1 MADGLPVE
9 RLRQYLRE
17 LKPEARV
24 LLTGELERGLLRGEG
39 TPGAELVL
47 QELRRSARES
57 VRPSHRS
64 GSLARLFFQPLEPFL
79 VDDIAAHNHPGRIAR
94 VALEPIWEWICC
106 DLLPGEA
113 KAVSEEVGRAFVS
126 DDIGK
131 AEQITRG
138 FQDRALLRMQEALAA
153 GAVGDDTPHQL
164 PANVAAPRALADVRR
179 VFSIL
184 RAREALESLGLRL
197 PSHVKNLSGKQLD
210 ELVAL
215 FESRLVEPQMF
226 LNGLL
231 LAMSRLGAAWQL
243 IRLAIRA
250 AGSDI
255 AAHIAETRYAVAV
268 DIVLAEIERMGH
280 ELKSELRGGQGIAVA
295 ALLKT
300 IHDATR
306 GVGTEIN
313 LSADSRWGR
322 QLAHLRSD
330 ISDLLQSEIE
340 SMPGRVRRL
349 LRPRADNEIGPRS
362 ILNRGDVGETETLIE
377 FAAACRDYS
386 SEFAVSEITQY
397 AFSEVQQYLAGIAP
411 MLIDGLRRATET
423 DRAFRRSQF
432 DAALRFCARVFGQ
445 DYASTLAGAGLIG
458 SEGERNA
465 AKA

>member
-24 LLTGELERGLLRGEG
+24 LLSGELERGLLRGEG

-57 VRPSHRS
+57 LRPSQRV

-94 VALEPIWEWICC
+94 AALEPIWEWICR

-113 KAVSEEVGRAFVS
+113 KAVSEEVARAVAN

-131 AEQITRG
+131 AEHLTRA
-138 FQDRALLRMQEALAA
+138 FQDRAILRMQEALAA
-153 GAVGDDTPHQL
+153 AAVGDDTPRCL
-164 PANVAAPRALADVRR
+164 PVQVAAPRSLADVRR
-179 VFSIL
+179 LLIVL
-184 RAREALESLGLRL
+184 KTREALTNLGAHL

-210 ELVAL
+210 EVEAL
-215 FESRLVEPQMF
+215 LESPLVEPRMF

-231 LAMSRLGAAWQL
+231 LVMSRLDVAWQL

-250 AGSDI
+250 AGSN
-255 AAHIAETRYAVAV
+255 ATHIAETRYAVAV
-268 DIVLAEIERMGH
+268 DIVLAEIERMSR

-300 IHDATR
+300 IHDAAH
-306 GVGTEIN
+306 GVRTEIN
-313 LSADSRWGR
+313 LTADSRWGR
-322 QLAHLRSD
+322 QLAHLRSG
-330 ISDLLQSEIE
+330 ISDLLKNEIE
-340 SMPGRVRRL
+340 SMPGRVRQL
-349 LRPRADNEIGPRS
+349 VRPRPDNEIGPGS
-362 ILNRGDVGETETLIE
+362 ILDQGDVGETETLIE
-377 FAAACRDYS
+377 FTGACRNYF
-386 SEFAVSEITQY
+386 SEFAVSEVMQR
-397 AFSEVQQYLAGIAP
+397 AFSELQQYLEAITPA
-411 MLIDGLRRATET
+411 LIDGLRRATET

-432 DAALRFCARVFGQ
+432 DAALRFCAKVFGR
-445 DYASTLAGAGLIG
+445 DYASALADAAHVA
-458 SEGERNA
+458 SEDERKA
-465 AKA
+465 AKG